1 MNFPKG
7 PHYIEDMKDLLG
19 DGIFAV
25 DGVKWAHQ
33 RDVACGLYQTQELRD
48 CMTKATTRHTN
59 ALHDVLK
66 NVCAKNR
73 SMDLYKLISC
83 YSTEVFTDMSF
94 GVTMNCLRANKELRS
109 KQLLTVHSVKPP
121 NGSFAHVGSGSYRS
135 DWVLARKISSN
146 STLRRSML
154 RC

>member
-109 KQLLTVHSVKPP
+109 KQLLTVHSV
-121 NGSFAHVGSGSYRS
+121 
-135 DWVLARKISSN
+135 
-146 STLRRSML
+146 
-154 RC
+154 

>member
-1 MNFPKG
+1 MNFSKG

-25 DGVKWAHQ
+25 DGVK
-33 RDVACGLYQTQELRD
+33 LP
-48 CMTKATTRHTN
+48 TTRHTN

-94 GVTMNCLRANKELRS
+94 GR
-109 KQLLTVHSVKPP
+109 LTVQRFLQLDIKEIDAAVLSIVQQ
-121 NGSFAHVGSGSYRS
+121 
-135 DWVLARKISSN
+135 VLANRALTPEDERGAAIRPRVP
-146 STLRRSML
+146 TRRCRRLS
-154 RC
+154 RCWT